1 MANNLDNLIDAA
13 RRARGCSYS
22 PYSRFAVGA
31 ALQVSSGQIFTGTNV
46 ENISFGL
53 TLCAERAA
61 VAAAIAAGESDF
73 RLLALLADSA
83 EPVVP
88 CGACRQVLAEFNPSL
103 RIVSV
108 TVSGKQKEESLQDL
122 LPAPKRGIL
131 EHAQS

>member
-1 MANNLDNLIDAA
+1 MASNLDNLIDAA
-13 RRARGCSYS
+13 RRARGWSYS

>member
-1 MANNLDNLIDAA
+1 MANDLDDLIDAA
-13 RRARGCSYS
+13 RKVRERSYS

-31 ALQVSSGQIFTGTNV
+31 AARVASGQIFTGTNV

-61 VAAAIAAGESDF
+61 VAAAIAAGESEF
-73 RLLALLADSA
+73 RVLVLVADSA
-83 EPVVP
+83 EPIVP
-88 CGACRQVLAEFNPSL
+88 CGACRQVLAEFTPSL

-122 LPAPKRGIL
+122 LPAPRRGIL
-131 EHAQS
+131 EDARS